1 MGDTV
6 KQWLERMKYDFGV
19 AQAMLKMRK
28 YLYVSFMCQQAV
40 EKGLKAVLA
49 KQNERIALI
58 HNLRKLA
65 VMARLEVEMTEE
77 QIDLLEQ
84 LTPFAIKAR
93 YGSYKKRLSEL
104 CDREKAVEFVNRT
117 ERLIRWLG
125 EKIYGR

>member
-1 MGDTV
+1 MSDTV
-6 KQWLERMKYDFGV
+6 KQWLERMRYDLDT
-19 AQAMLKMRK
+19 ARAMLKMRK

-40 EKGLKAVLA
+40 EKGLKAILA
-49 KQNERIALI
+49 KHNERIPLI

-65 VMARLEVEMTEE
+65 IMAMVENEMTEE

-104 CDREKAVEFVNRT
+104 CDRGKAAEFVDRT
-117 ERLIRWLG
+117 GRFARWLEG
-125 EKIYGR
+125 KI

>member
-1 MGDTV
+1 MGNTV
-6 KQWLERMKYDFGV
+6 IQWLERMRYDLDT
-19 AQAMLKMRK
+19 ARAMLKMRK

-49 KQNERIALI
+49 KHNERIALI

-65 VMARLEVEMTEE
+65 IMANIEAEMTND

-93 YGSYKKRLSEL
+93 YGSYKRRLSEL
-104 CDREKAVEFVNRT
+104 CDRKKAAEFVSRT
-117 ERLIRWLG
+117 ERLVKWLE
-125 EKIYGR
+125 EKI

>member
-1 MGDTV
+1 MNNV
-6 KQWLERMKYDFGV
+6 VLQWLERMRYDLDT
-19 AQAMLKMRK
+19 ARAMLKMRK

-49 KQNERIALI
+49 KLNERIPLI

-65 VMARLEVEMTEE
+65 MIAGLEADMTED

-93 YGSYKKRLSEL
+93 YGSYKKKLSEL
-104 CDREKAVEFVNRT
+104 CDRKKAMEFVSRT
-117 ERLIRWLG
+117 ERLIKWL
-125 EKIYGR
+125 EERI

>member
-6 KQWLERMKYDFGV
+6 MKYDFGV

-49 KQNERIALI
+49 KHNERIALI

-65 VMARLEVEMTEE
+65 IMANVEAEMTSD

-93 YGSYKKRLSEL
+93 YGSYKRRLSEL
-104 CDREKAVEFVNRT
+104 CDRKKATEFVSKT
-117 ERLIRWLG
+117 ERFIKWLE
-125 EKIYGR
+125 EKI